1 MKKLGLVIGFAM
13 TALFFVTGCS
23 IGEDLANT
31 PTKQVESMLSK
42 YQMLDEDVL
51 KDLDKVVAEEEAFN
65 TKQRDTYKKLMKKHY
80 QDLVYE
86 IKDERVDGDDATVE
100 VEIEVRN
107 YAEAFKKAEEYRK
120 SHESEFYDKD
130 KKFDKSLYMDYKLKQ
145 MEEAKE
151 KVTYTLELAL
161 TKKDGKW
168 LLDNLSRTDKEKIQ
182 GIYEE

>member
-1 MKKLGLVIGFAM
+1 MKKLGLVVGFAIGTLLLM
-13 TALFFVTGCS
+13 TGCT

-31 PTKQVESMLSK
+31 PTKQVEAMLSK
-42 YQMLDEDVL
+42 YQTLDEAVL
-51 KDLDKVVAEEEAFN
+51 KDLDKVAAEEESFN
-65 TKQRDTYKKLMKKHY
+65 TKQRDAYKKLMKKHY
-80 QDLVYE
+80 QDLVYQ
-86 IKDERVDGDDATVE
+86 IKDEKVDGDDATVE

-120 SHESEFYDKD
+120 NHESEFYGAD

-145 MEEAKE
+145 MEESKE

-168 LLDNLSRTDKEKIQ
+168 ILDNLSRTDKEKIQ